1 MISRRRFLASTMA
14 MAALSFA
21 PIVAVA
27 DNVSDAETFI
37 ENKGQDLLD
46 VLAMPAGDDRR
57 MAFRNWIDTA
67 FNLDLIAKLALG
79 PHLQQASPDQL
90 DTYLKAFNEY
100 IVVTYEA
107 RFDTFTGYQINV
119 LRGRPAGST
128 DSIVQTAISYGNDT
142 VPVDFRVRH
151 EDDNDLDVIDVL
163 VSNVSM
169 LRTQQE
175 EFSSVIQ
182 RGGIDGLIASLGQL
196 TAQIQSQTGS

>member
-1 MISRRRFLASTMA
+1 MISRRRLLASSMA
-14 MAALSFA
+14 IAAVSSAPGMAA
-21 PIVAVA
+21 A
-27 DNVSDAETFI
+27 DNVAAAETFI
-37 ENKGQDLLD
+37 ENQGQNLLD
-46 VLAMPAGDDRR
+46 VLGMPPGDDRR
-57 MAFRNWIDTA
+57 AAFRNWIDTA

-107 RFDTFTGYQINV
+107 RFDTFTGYEINV
-119 LRGRPAGST
+119 LRGRPAGSK
-128 DSIVQTAISYGNDT
+128 DSIVQTSISYGSDT

-151 EDDNDLDVIDVL
+151 EDGNDLDVIDVM

-182 RGGIDGLIASLGQL
+182 RGGIDGLITSLGQL
-196 TAQIQSQTGS
+196 TDQIQAQAGG